1 MKMKYL
7 FLYCLLLFSLFGGK
21 IKGQPDYF
29 REAIFHNLTVD
40 DGLGHRTTNAIIQ
53 DHDGY
58 IWIGTNNG
66 LNRYDGHK
74 IKVYRRDINDQFSLP
89 GNRIAKLLISKKGK
103 RWIITEAGDLCW
115 YEADRDR
122 FVPFNITN
130 SGSEQPIRDITE
142 DEQGNLWILTT
153 QNELY
158 KSIAEQELLVKQHID
173 TEQVISRII
182 INTQNS
188 LWVEFVNDG
197 IRQYTFSSDTL
208 SLTQDFTALGP
219 LRIIDES
226 PDNKIWFAKNHKIY
240 ASSLEAGVTTIS
252 EFCDLNLI
260 LPTVKGEIRAIQLD
274 KKGRIWVAFNGF
286 GLLQLKQNGRQF
298 SYKHYPGTSKIG
310 KGLGNNHIMDLFID
324 KYNVLWVGSQAGVFW
339 NYLNQKPFYQISK
352 TEGQEESLT
361 NNIVHAIYRN
371 QYLWIGTRDGLSVID
386 TSNNQF
392 HNYKRVSN
400 RTIDQ
405 DEGGISCFLQDSKG
419 NFWVGTNS
427 AGLFKVKNPHEPAK
441 LTFLPIASDYSP
453 NSRLPSNNIVDLVED
468 DWGRIWVGTDT
479 KGIYIL
485 KPQSKQG
492 SDYYDFQPVL
502 ADGLLTNL
510 YKDPF
515 ENTIWAGSWR
525 RGVIK
530 ISLTSPAEQVI
541 SYFQREENNR
551 NSLSYNHVNPMLK
564 TDPKTLWVGSIGGGL
579 NKITF
584 SSQDSVAFQHFTT
597 HNGLSDNTIHTILGD
612 NAGHLWLGGTGLTR
626 FDPEQEKT
634 IHYDTH
640 DGLQSNLFIINA
652 AFKDSTG
659 RLYFGGPYGLNFF
672 TPSAIQKEESYP
684 DVVLSGLKILDQKI
698 SVGERVNG
706 SIVLTAP
713 LNQSD
718 QIIIKEKGNDLTFEF
733 LTIHTATPSKNQ
745 LQYRLEGL
753 QEAWVNV
760 DGTQASITYSNL
772 HPGHYTFQLRA
783 SNGDGIWNPNTKNL
797 QIEILPY
804 WYKTNWAYVSYIL
817 LGLALLWLFRRTILI
832 QNNLRNDLKF
842 AQKEIQKDQEL
853 AEIKTRFFDNITHE
867 LRTPLT
873 LIKGP
878 IEELLTNRKI
888 LGDTRRNYHYII
900 HQNARKLFYLV
911 NRLLDFRK
919 AESDYFQLEAIEDDI
934 ILFAQEIYLAFHQLA
949 QEKEVKYAFENEPG
963 QLPLFFDKEKMEIV
977 LYNLL
982 ANAFKYSAKG
992 DEIKLSIHQ
1001 EAADCL
1007 ITVSD
1012 TGKGMS
1018 QDKVDQIFDRFYQIT
1033 KTEST
1038 DILGTGIGLSM
1049 VKNIMDLHQGTIQVE
1064 TALGEGSSFCLRLPL
1079 GSQHLAAGQIGKNLE
1094 DSEQIEHYQVLE
1106 FEKETQ
1112 GYSKAK
1118 TLQLLIVE
1126 DNQEIRAFIKSIFI
1140 HQFLIQEAANGLE
1153 GLAAIEK
1160 HPPDIIISDIMMD
1173 QMDGITFC
1181 KKVRDNPTYAHIPF
1195 ILLTARTSNVY
1206 QVDGLDSGADAYIT
1220 KPFNPQVLKAQ
1231 VENLLKLRITLK
1243 AYYANRITLG
1253 PKKIEVNA
1261 QEVVFLE
1268 SLIEHIEKEL
1278 GENLTA
1284 EKLAASMSMS
1294 HSTLYRKIKS
1304 YTGESINSF
1313 IRSIRLKQAANLLVD
1328 SDLNISQVAYKVGF
1342 SDINY
1347 FGKCFK
1353 QQFQMSPSAF
1363 IKSEMGSQKP

>member
-1 MKMKYL
+1 MKMKHL
-7 FLYCLLLFSLFGGK
+7 FLYCLLLFSPFGGK
-21 IKGQPDYF
+21 ITGQSNYY

-40 DGLGHRTTNAIIQ
+40 DGLGHRTANTIIQ

-66 LNRYDGHK
+66 LNRYDGHQMT
-74 IKVYRRDINDQFSLP
+74 VFRSDINHPFSLP

-103 RWIITEAGDLCW
+103 LWILTEAGRLCW
-115 YEADRDR
+115 YESAQDR
-122 FVPFNITN
+122 FVPFKLTKNK
-130 SGSEQPIRDITE
+130 ERQHIRDITE
-142 DEQGNLWILTT
+142 DEQGNLWVLTY
-153 QNELY
+153 QNEIY
-158 KSIAEQELLVKQHID
+158 KSIDEKSILVKQLTD
-173 TEQVISRII
+173 TRSVIGSII
-182 INTQNS
+182 ISAQNT
-188 LWVEFVNDG
+188 LWVEVFNEG
-197 IRQYTFSSDTL
+197 IRQYTFQADTL
-208 SLTQDFTALGP
+208 SLQQDFTALGP
-219 LRIIDES
+219 LKIIEGAGGKVWFSKHHTIYES
-226 PDNKIWFAKNHKIY
+226 D
-240 ASSLEAGVTTIS
+240 LEAGVFSIK
-252 EFCDLNLI
+252 EFCDLRLI
-260 LPTVKGEIRAIQLD
+260 LPNVKGDIRSVQLD
-274 KKGRIWVAFNGF
+274 KKGRIWVAINGF
-286 GLLQLKQNGRQF
+286 GLVQLKKNDRLF
-298 SYKHYPGTSKIG
+298 SYRHYPGNSKIG
-310 KGLGNNHIMDLFID
+310 RGLGNNHIMDLFID
-324 KYNVLWVGSQAGVFW
+324 KYNVLWVGSQAGVFS

-352 TEGQEESLT
+352 AEGQEENLI
-361 NNIVHAIYRN
+361 NNIVHAIHRN

-386 TSNNQF
+386 TSKHQF
-392 HNYKRVSN
+392 YNYKRVSG

-419 NFWVGTNS
+419 NLWIGTNG

-441 LTFLPIASDYSP
+441 LTFLPVASDNSP
-453 NSRLPSNNIVDLVED
+453 HSRLLSNSIVDLVED

-485 KPQSKQG
+485 NPPSKSG
-492 SDYYDFQPVL
+492 HDDYDFKQVL
-502 ADGLLTNL
+502 SDGSLTNL

-530 ISLTSPAEQVI
+530 ISLTSPAQQEI

-579 NKITF
+579 NKMTF
-584 SSQDSVAFQHFTT
+584 LSQDSVVFQHFTT
-597 HNGLSDNTIHTILGD
+597 HNGLSDNTIHSILGD

-640 DGLQSNLFIINA
+640 DGLQSNLFIINS
-652 AFKDSTG
+652 AFKDSIG

-672 TPSAIQKEESYP
+672 TPSVIQKEESYP
-684 DVVLSGLKILDQKI
+684 DVVLSSLKILDQKI
-698 SVGERVNG
+698 KVGEKVNG
-706 SIVLTAP
+706 RVILTKA
-713 LNQSD
+713 LNQST
-718 QIIIKEKGNDLTFEF
+718 QMLIKEKENDLTFDF
-733 LTIHTATPSKNQ
+733 LTIHTATPSKNR
-745 LQYRLEGL
+745 LQYRLKGL
-753 QEAWVNV
+753 QEDWVAV
-760 DGTQASITYSNL
+760 DRSQASITYSNL
-772 HPGHYTFQLRA
+772 DPGDYTFQLRA
-783 SNGDGIWNPNTKNL
+783 SNGDGIWSPITKNL
-797 QIEILPY
+797 QIEIRPY
-804 WYKTNWAYVSYIL
+804 WYKTNWAYGSYIL
-817 LGLALLWLFRRTILI
+817 LCLALLWLFRRTILI

-842 AQKEIQKDQEL
+842 AQIEIQKDQEL
-853 AEIKTRFFDNITHE
+853 AEIKARFFDNITHE

-888 LGDTRRNYHYII
+888 LVDVRKNYYYII
-900 HQNARKLFYLV
+900 HQNAQKLFYLV

-919 AESDYFQLEAIEDDI
+919 AESDYFQLEAAKDDI
-934 ILFAQEIYLAFHQLA
+934 VLFAEEIYLAFQQLA
-949 QEKEVKYAFENEPG
+949 QDKGVKYSFEKAPG

-982 ANAFKYSAKG
+982 TNAFKYSAKG
-992 DEIKLSIHQ
+992 DEVKLSIRQ
-1001 EAADCL
+1001 EGTNCL
-1007 ITVSD
+1007 ITVAD

-1018 QDKVDQIFDRFYQIT
+1018 QDKVDRIFDRFYQIA

-1038 DILGTGIGLSM
+1038 GILGTGIGLSM
-1049 VKNIMDLHQGTIQVE
+1049 VKNIIDLHQGTIQVE
-1064 TALGEGSSFCLRLPL
+1064 TALGQGSSFYLRLPL
-1079 GSQHLAAGQIGKNLE
+1079 GSQHLLA
-1094 DSEQIEHYQVLE
+1094 EQIVNPVEDVEELEYYQVHEL
-1106 FEKETQ
+1106 EKETQ
-1112 GYSKAK
+1112 VHAEAK
-1118 TLQLLIVE
+1118 TQQLLIVE
-1126 DNQEIRAFIKSIFI
+1126 DNQEIRAFIKAVFI
-1140 HQFLIQEAANGLE
+1140 HQFLIQEAANGVE
-1153 GLAAIEK
+1153 GLAVIEK

-1181 KKVRDNPTYAHIPF
+1181 KKVRDNPIYAHIPF
-1195 ILLTARTSNVY
+1195 ILLTARTSNIY

-1261 QEVVFLE
+1261 EEVVFLE
-1268 SLIEHIEKEL
+1268 SLIEQIEQEI

-1353 QQFQMSPSAF
+1353 QQFHMSPSAF
-1363 IKSEMGSQKP
+1363 IKSEVGNRKS